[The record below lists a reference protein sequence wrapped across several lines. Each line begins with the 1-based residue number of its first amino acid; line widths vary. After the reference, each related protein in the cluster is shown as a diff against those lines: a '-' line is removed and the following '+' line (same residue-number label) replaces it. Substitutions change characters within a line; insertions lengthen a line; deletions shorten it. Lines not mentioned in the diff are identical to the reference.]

1 MPRATRSIRRIGAA
15 LVAVGLLTGCGTRI
29 AEDRI
34 ERASGLGGQAVAAAP
49 SAGSVSEA
57 AVSAPT
63 ADLAAPGGTT
73 PVTVDQNGTGS
84 APARSVDRAS
94 TAPVRSGAEPG
105 RPAAPGGCTK
115 PLAPVVLGQTAP
127 ASGIIG
133 AATANVRSGLVL
145 WARDVNARGGLAC
158 HPVQLHQMDDAA
170 DPVRVTSNLTTLVK
184 DKGAVAIV
192 AAYVPTTFS
201 AARQFAERTRI
212 PFIGGD
218 LIEPGWF
225 ASPYLFPQGGTP
237 FAAYAGAI
245 KEAAAA
251 TGGSKVGLLYCVE
264 AGACGQINE
273 NFEPMVKA
281 AGLEFTLRK
290 VTSITAP
297 DYTAECQAMK
307 SAGVEVLFMAMEGA
321 SDSRAAR
328 SCRALGYEPAVAV
341 GAISVSEA
349 VSSDPNLRA
358 MGLYLGT
365 GNAPFTASDS
375 AGVRAFRAAYDTYAP
390 GSSIDQ
396 NTIYGWAAGKLL
408 EAAIAKVST
417 KAGAGEITTALILDG
432 LGQIADEKLDGLA
445 PGITFVRGA
454 PPKLSDCYYSLTI
467 TDRGYGS
474 PRGSKVTCLRGLP
487 KGF

>member
-1 MPRATRSIRRIGAA
+1 MPRANRSIRRVGAV
-15 LVAVGLLTGCGTRI
+15 LVAVGLLAGCGTRV

-34 ERASGLGGQAVAAAP
+34 ERASGLGGEPVATAASIAP
-49 SAGSVSEA
+49 ASEA
-57 AVSAPT
+57 AGSAST
-63 ADLAAPGGTT
+63 ADLAAPGAAV
-73 PVTVDQNGTGS
+73 PVTADQKVIASGPVKAADRTEGAS
-84 APARSVDRAS
+84 ERREGAP
-94 TAPVRSGAEPG
+94 G
-105 RPAAPGGCTK
+105 PAAPTGCTK

-133 AATANVRSGLVL
+133 AATANARSGLVL
-145 WARDVNARGGLAC
+145 WARVVNARGGLAC

-212 PFIGGD
+212 PFVGGD

-273 NFEPMVKA
+273 NFEAMVKA

-349 VSSDPNLRA
+349 VSNDPNLRA

-365 GNAPFTASDS
+365 GNAPFTATDS

-408 EAAIAKVST
+408 EAAIATVAAKAA
-417 KAGAGEITTALILDG
+417 AGAITTALILDG
-432 LGQIADEKLDGLA
+432 LGQVAGETLDGLA
-445 PGITFVRGA
+445 PGITFSKGA

>member
-1 MPRATRSIRRIGAA
+1 MRPRPTRQIATLGF
-15 LVAVGLLTGCGTRI
+15 VAIAVLIAGCGTRVS
-29 AEDRI
+29 EERI
-34 ERASGLGGQAVAAAP
+34 DHAAGLGGGPVTVTARADAAAVATPAVVGAIQNSGTGVAAA
-49 SAGSVSEA
+49 EA
-57 AVSAPT
+57 A
-63 ADLAAPGGTT
+63 
-73 PVTVDQNGTGS
+73 
-84 APARSVDRAS
+84 
-94 TAPVRSGAEPG
+94 GAEPATVSTAAAA
-105 RPAAPGGCTK
+105 PAAATTGKGPGTATAPKAPAACTG

-133 AATANVRSGLVL
+133 AATANVRSGLAL
-145 WARDVNARGGLAC
+145 WARAVNAGGGLAC

-184 DKGAVAIV
+184 NKGVVAIV
-192 AAYVPTTFS
+192 AASVPTTFS
-201 AARQFAERTRI
+201 AARQFAEKNRI
-212 PFIGGD
+212 PFVGGD

-251 TGGSKVGLLYCVE
+251 TGGKKVGLLYCVE

-273 NFEPMVKA
+273 HFEAMVDA

-297 DYTAECQAMK
+297 DFTAECQAMK
-307 SAGVEVLFMAMEGA
+307 SAGVQVLFLAMEGS

-328 SCRALGYEPAVAV
+328 SCRALGYEPAIAV

-365 GNAPFTASDS
+365 GNAPFTATDTL
-375 AGVRAFRAAYDTYAP
+375 GGKAFRTAYNTFAP

-396 NTIYGWAAGKLL
+396 NSIYAWASGRLL
-408 EAAIAKVST
+408 EAAIAKVRSR
-417 KAGAGEITTALILDG
+417 AVSESLTTALILDG
-432 LGQIADEKLDGLA
+432 LGRITNETLDGLA
-445 PGITFVRGA
+445 AGITFVKGG
-454 PPKLSDCYYSLTI
+454 PPKLSDCYYTLTI
-467 TDRGYGS
+467 TESGYGS
-474 PRGSKVTCLRGLP
+474 PRGSRFSCFDDLP
-487 KGF
+487 QGF